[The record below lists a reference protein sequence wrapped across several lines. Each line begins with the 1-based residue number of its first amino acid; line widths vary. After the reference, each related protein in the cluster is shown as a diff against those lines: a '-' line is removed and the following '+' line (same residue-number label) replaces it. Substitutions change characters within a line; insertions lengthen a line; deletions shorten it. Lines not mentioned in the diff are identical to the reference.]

1 MSSSVAATNSQEL
14 LLVLRT
20 LFLEQ
25 QAGLRDPRKNPR
37 YGRLYSINNQ
47 MKAILLRHQVYRHL
61 SASMP
66 EFALVVDQYLTQ
78 GAYLEAFGVSV
89 NGVRVSG
96 KAPASDSESEEDATR
111 QPVDSAQGNAASSY
125 KSKGPLMD
133 MLRNLLK
140 NKWERT
146 FMAMAKELGDQP
158 GLGSMQNEL
167 NLALVSAS
175 AMKKIVSETIAM
187 YVEDFPPT
195 PVISSTAVLFH
206 KTQADAGNPLQV
218 RMQEDAL
225 DEASYIK
232 VLSEWTDQAF
242 LCSSSKILPSFFL
255 ASNRCSPS

>member
-1 MSSSVAATNSQEL
+1 MSSSVTATNSQEL

-20 LFLEQ
+20 LFMEQ
-25 QAGLRDPRKNPR
+25 QAGLRDPRKNVR
-37 YGRLYSINNQ
+37 YGRIYSINNQ

-66 EFALVVDQYLTQ
+66 EFSQLVQPYLD
-78 GAYLEAFGVSV
+78 VSV
-89 NGVRVSG
+89 NPTGLRAAG
-96 KAPASDSESEEDATR
+96 KHAASLAASDSGSEDAAH
-111 QPVDSAQGNAASSY
+111 QPTDDNDASSY

-146 FMAMAKELGDQP
+146 FMAMAKELGDQ
-158 GLGSMQNEL
+158 GSLQNEL
-167 NLALVSAS
+167 NLALLSAS
-175 AMKKIVSETIAM
+175 PMKKIVSETIAM
-187 YVEDFPPT
+187 YADDFPVA
-195 PVISSTAVLFH
+195 PVVNSSAVLFH

-232 VLSEWTDQAF
+232 VLAEWTEQVF
-242 LCSSSKILPSFFL
+242 LRSS
-255 ASNRCSPS
+255 